1 MNPNARLNLMLGAGT
16 ALLISV
22 NAIAFSYP
30 LWGPS
35 AKQYIDD
42 FRKAHVN
49 KPAVKAGDR
58 TISECLGVSD
68 FYSAHLTTYFLPDSA
83 ESAGGATDDMS
94 KYDEYCDRVPGT
106 GKVIFAI
113 TLMEKDARNEAVAL
127 SFHAYQPD
135 GTLKELAS
143 LPPKPHGSGMLTLD
157 SAVAHKGKYV
167 LRLAFGEAKNKED
180 MIDMPIT
187 AGQ

>member
-1 MNPNARLNLMLGAGT
+1 MSPNARLNLMLGTGL
-16 ALLISV
+16 ALLIGV
-22 NAIAFSYP
+22 NAVAFTYK
-30 LWGPS
+30 LWGP
-35 AKQYIDD
+35 AVEQYASD
-42 FRKAHVN
+42 FWKAHVLQ
-49 KPAVKAGDR
+49 PAVKAGDR

-68 FYSAHLTTYFLPDSA
+68 FYSAHLTTYFLADSDD
-83 ESAGGATDDMS
+83 SAGGATDDMS

-113 TLMEKDARNEAVAL
+113 TLMEKDARNESVAL

-135 GTLKELAS
+135 GTLKELAA

-157 SAVAHKGKYV
+157 AAVPHKGKY
-167 LRLAFGEAKNKED
+167 LLKLAFGEAKNKED
-180 MIDMPIT
+180 TVEMPIS